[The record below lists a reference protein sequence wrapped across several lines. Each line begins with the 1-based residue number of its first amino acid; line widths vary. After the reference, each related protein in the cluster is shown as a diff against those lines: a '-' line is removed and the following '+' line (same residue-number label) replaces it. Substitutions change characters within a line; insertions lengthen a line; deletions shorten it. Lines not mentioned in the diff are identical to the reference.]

1 LNDAEVLKNAD
12 ADVVTW
18 KW

>member
-18 KW
+18 QW